1 MVLSI
6 HTTKEGSQVTYGQPP
21 NPEVEKARL
30 QDDAR
35 RSAENLPGMQH
46 IREAQSGKAD
56 AQWQGRQVTQS
67 ADQAKSFFGRIASWF
82 KRS

>member
-1 MVLSI
+1 M
-6 HTTKEGSQVTYGQPP
+6 TYGQPP

-30 QDDAR
+30 QNEAR
-35 RSAENLPGMQH
+35 RSAENLPGMQNL
-46 IREAQSGKAD
+46 REAQGAKAD
-56 AQWQGRQVTQS
+56 AQWQARQVTQS